1 MTRENFIRN
10 HNIDP
15 AALPMQHVVN
25 SFGIGFDFA
34 ELGPYTIYR
43 DDAWGYY
50 VAHNNSTVNCA
61 VDLSKYV
68 S

>member
-10 HNIDP
+10 YNIDP

-25 SFGIGFDFA
+25 SGLGFDYA
-34 ELGPYTIYR
+34 ELGPYTVYR

-50 VAHNNSTVNCA
+50 VAHNNSTLRCV